1 MSIFSRLFGRK
12 NNLTVSSDIKKE
24 NARSR
29 NIAFVDTEV
38 GLKDHKIHD
47 IGALRYDGATFHQAS
62 QTALNKFLQEG
73 KVDYICGH
81 NLIHHDARYLQLNGI
96 LIDTLYLSPLLFP
109 KRPYHHL
116 VKDDKLMSEQMNN
129 PVNDC
134 EKAKE
139 LLMAE
144 IAAWNQLSE
153 RKRKI
158 FTLLL
163 QNEEEFRGFLM
174 YVGAI
179 EKDYAI
185 IEVSENI
192 LSEYKNHICVHADIP
207 ALAAQS
213 PCGLAYALA
222 LIGTDDYQSVTPG
235 WVLCHYPEVEHIIY
249 MLCHTQCT
257 DGCEY
262 CNRMLDIHYNLKLLF
277 GYNAFRTYDGEPL
290 QEQASQAAVDGKS
303 LLAIFPT
310 GGGKSLTFQLPA
322 LMDGRT
328 IHGLTVVISPLQS
341 LMKDQVDNLADRGFT
356 DAVTINGLLDPISR
370 SLAIE
375 RVQSGDATLLYIAPE
390 MLRSKT
396 IERILMA
403 RHVVRFVID
412 EAHCFSAWGQDFRVD
427 YLYIGKFIKEYQE
440 RKFGKD
446 AMARNHGQTL
456 IPVSCFTATAKQKV
470 VQDICD
476 YFKHWLG
483 TDLQLFASSASR
495 TNLHYS
501 VIHVDSDGNK
511 YNLLRSLVEQADCP
525 TIIYVS
531 RTKRTRELAQ
541 KLTRDGI
548 SALPYNGKMDAD
560 EKIHNQDAFMSD
572 KVRIIVATSAFGM
585 GVDKSDVGLVIHYD
599 ISDSLENYVQE
610 AGRAGRDPHLNA
622 KCYVLYSDEDL
633 DKHFILLNQTKLSI
647 SEIQQVWKAVKD
659 FTKQRPHVSCSALEI
674 ARQAG
679 WDDSVSDIETRVRT
693 ALSALEQSGYIER
706 GNNIPHVYATG
717 ITVKN
722 MDEARLR
729 LTESPLFS
737 EDEMKNAIRIIKSLI
752 TQKHIAKAQDSEAES
767 RIDYLADILGLSKRD
782 VISSVDRMRQEGILA
797 DTRDISAY
805 LQDIS
810 DKQRKP
816 QQMLENFAKLERY
829 ILEHIPDES
838 LHITYKQLNDNAVHD
853 GINTST
859 EKKIRTLLYF
869 LAVKGYAH
877 KKEDGVRNL
886 IVTRDKDIET
896 IIKRFERRI
905 EVCRFIIERLYSLAE
920 ENSKTITEE
929 SNNSSSEE
937 KNPSEEKGLG
947 KASGATDNKKEKP
960 LQFSVVELLNDLKS
974 SNQSLFS
981 DFSSLQLEDVEE
993 ALLYLSKI
1001 GAMKLEGGFLVLYN
1015 AMAIKRTKELRL
1027 RYKQEDYRMLNEFY
1041 KQKIQQIHIV
1051 GEYANLMVRDYDA
1064 ALQYVQDY
1072 FQMDYHCF
1080 ISKYFKGNRETEI
1093 ERNVTPSKYK
1103 QLFGM
1108 LSKRQKEIIDD
1119 HESRCIVVAAGP
1131 GSGKT
1136 RVLVHKLASLLLL
1149 EDVKHEQLLML
1160 TFSRAAAT
1168 EFKQRL
1174 MQLIGNAAHF
1184 VEIKTFHSYCFDLLG
1199 RVGNL
1204 DEAGDVVKQAAEMIN
1219 NGEVE
1224 PNRISKTVLVIDEA
1238 QDMSKDD
1245 YALVTALMKANEEMR
1260 VIAVGDDDQNIYEFR
1275 GSNSQY
1281 LYELTQTEHSR
1292 FIEMTENYR
1301 SLRHIVDTANDFA
1314 RNIRQRIKSTPII
1327 SMSQE
1332 DGEVRIVKHPYEIQ
1346 EKKVYMYQPILEDVT
1361 RLLGSNA
1368 SKEADAS
1375 SRKKNETIS
1384 ILTQTNEEAVI
1395 MLALLHSH
1403 GIRAKLVQ
1411 SMDGLRFWNLA
1422 EVRYFLKKI
1431 DQGIKETKSPIIPD
1445 DIWEAAKQQTVQKYA
1460 SSQALPYLRR
1470 SLQVFEQTNRAKYY
1484 SDLREFV
1491 FESSVEDF
1499 CDISKSDIVV
1509 STIHKAKGHEFDHV
1523 LMLITHPE
1531 HPTDDILRRYY
1542 VGMTRAKRTLTIHT
1556 NGNLFDSLKSAQH
1569 LYDAQAYDEPNEI
1582 VLQLSHKDVNLGF
1595 SKPHKDAIL
1604 SLRSGMP
1611 LTYHDHCLCL
1621 PSTGRDIAQLS
1632 IKMKEK
1638 LGKWELKGY
1647 KVTDARIRFI
1657 VAWKSKDAP
1666 RDEKESAIVLADLV
1680 MKRIR

>member
-12 NNLTVSSDIKKE
+12 NNLTVDSDIKEKD
-24 NARSR
+24 ARSK

-47 IGALRYDGATFHQAS
+47 IGALRDDGATFHQAS
-62 QTALNKFLQEG
+62 QTALNQFLQEG

-81 NLIHHDARYLQLNGI
+81 NLIHHDAHYLHLNGI

-139 LLMAE
+139 LLMDE
-144 IAAWNQLSE
+144 IAAWNLLSE
-153 RKRKI
+153 NKRKI

-163 QNEEEFRGFLM
+163 QHEEEFRGFLM
-174 YVGAI
+174 YVGTI
-179 EKDYAI
+179 ETD
-185 IEVSENI
+185 ETTTDVSELI
-192 LSEYKNHICVHADIP
+192 LSEYKNHICAHADIP

-235 WVLCHYPEVEHIIY
+235 WVLHNYPEVEHFIY
-249 MLCHTQCT
+249 VLCHTQCA

-262 CNRMLDIHYNLKLLF
+262 CNHMLDIHYNLKQLF
-277 GYNAFRTYDGEPL
+277 GYDAFRTYDGEPL

-328 IHGLTVVISPLQS
+328 VHGLTVVISPLQS

-375 RVQSGDATLLYIAPE
+375 RVLSGDATLLYIAPE
-390 MLRSKT
+390 MLRSNT

-427 YLYIGKFIKEYQE
+427 YLYIGKFIKKYQE
-440 RKFGKD
+440 HKFGKD
-446 AMARNHGQTL
+446 AMERNHGRTQ

-476 YFKHWLG
+476 YFKSWLG

-511 YNLLRSLVEQADCP
+511 YNLLRSLVEKTDCP

-560 EKIHNQDAFMSD
+560 EKVHNQEAFMSD

-633 DKHFILLNQTKLSI
+633 DKHFVLLNQTKLSI
-647 SEIQQVWKAVKD
+647 SEIQQVWKAIKVL
-659 FTKQRPHVSCSALEI
+659 TKQRPHVSCSALEI

-679 WDDSVSDIETRVRT
+679 WDNSVSDIETRVRT

-737 EDEMKNAIRIIKSLI
+737 KDEMQNAIRIIKSLI

-782 VISSVDRMRQEGILA
+782 VISSVERMRQEGILA

-810 DKQRKP
+810 DNQRKP
-816 QQMLENFAKLERY
+816 QQMLENFAKLEKY

-838 LHITYKQLNDNAVHD
+838 LQITYKQLNDNAVHD

-859 EKKIRTLLYF
+859 EKQIRTLLYF
-869 LAVKGYAH
+869 LVVKGYTH
-877 KKEDGVRNL
+877 KKEDGSHNL
-886 IVTRDKDIET
+886 VITRDKDIET

-905 EVCRFIIERLYSLAE
+905 EVCRFIIERLYSLVK
-920 ENSKTITEE
+920 END
-929 SNNSSSEE
+929 SEE
-937 KNPSEEKGLG
+937 KS
-947 KASGATDNKKEKP
+947 

-974 SNQSLFS
+974 NHQSLFS

-1051 GEYANLMVRDYDA
+1051 GEYANLMVRDYNA

-1072 FQMDYHCF
+1072 FQMDYHRF
-1080 ISKYFKGNRETEI
+1080 ISKYFKGNREAEI
-1093 ERNVTPSKYK
+1093 ERNVTPSKYRK
-1103 QLFGM
+1103 LFGM

-1204 DEAGDVVKQAAEMIN
+1204 DEAGDVVKQAAEMIK

-1275 GSNSQY
+1275 GSNSLY

-1292 FIEMTENYR
+1292 FFEMTENYR
-1301 SLRHIVDTANDFA
+1301 SFRHIVEAANDFA
-1314 RNIRQRIKSTPII
+1314 RNIRQRIKSAPII

-1346 EKKVYMYQPILEDVT
+1346 EKRVYMYQPILEDVI
-1361 RLLGSNA
+1361 RLQTSNNQKATDGS
-1368 SKEADAS
+1368 SD
-1375 SRKKNETIS
+1375 KKNETIS

-1403 GIRAKLVQ
+1403 GIKAKLVQ

-1431 DQGIKETKSPIIPD
+1431 DQSLKETKSPIIPD
-1445 DIWEAAKQQTVQKYA
+1445 DIWETAKHQTYQKYA
-1460 SSQALPYLRR
+1460 SSLALQYLHR
-1470 SLQVFEQTNRAKYY
+1470 SLQIFEQTNRAKYY
-1484 SDLREFV
+1484 SDLKEFV

-1499 CDISKSDIVV
+1499 CDITESDIVV

-1531 HPTDDILRRYY
+1531 HPTDEILRRYY
-1542 VGMTRAKRTLTIHT
+1542 VGMTRAKQTLTIHT
-1556 NGNLFDSLKSAQH
+1556 NGNLFDTLHTAQH

-1595 SKPHKDAIL
+1595 SKPHKDTIL

-1621 PSTGRDIAQLS
+1621 PSTSKDIAQFS
-1632 IKMKEK
+1632 IKMNEK
-1638 LGKWELKGY
+1638 IGKWELKGY
-1647 KVTDARIRFI
+1647 KITTAKIRFI

-1666 RDEKESAIVLADLV
+1666 KDEKESAIVLADLV
-1680 MKRIR
+1680 MTYSR

>member
-1 MSIFSRLFGRK
+1 
-12 NNLTVSSDIKKE
+12 
-24 NARSR
+24 
-29 NIAFVDTEV
+29 
-38 GLKDHKIHD
+38 
-47 IGALRYDGATFHQAS
+47 
-62 QTALNKFLQEG
+62 
-73 KVDYICGH
+73 
-81 NLIHHDARYLQLNGI
+81 
-96 LIDTLYLSPLLFP
+96 
-109 KRPYHHL
+109 
-116 VKDDKLMSEQMNN
+116 
-129 PVNDC
+129 
-134 EKAKE
+134 
-139 LLMAE
+139 
-144 IAAWNQLSE
+144 
-153 RKRKI
+153 
-158 FTLLL
+158 
-163 QNEEEFRGFLM
+163 
-174 YVGAI
+174 
-179 EKDYAI
+179 
-185 IEVSENI
+185 
-192 LSEYKNHICVHADIP
+192 
-207 ALAAQS
+207 
-213 PCGLAYALA
+213 
-222 LIGTDDYQSVTPG
+222 
-235 WVLCHYPEVEHIIY
+235 
-249 MLCHTQCT
+249 
-257 DGCEY
+257 
-262 CNRMLDIHYNLKLLF
+262 
-277 GYNAFRTYDGEPL
+277 
-290 QEQASQAAVDGKS
+290 
-303 LLAIFPT
+303 
-310 GGGKSLTFQLPA
+310 
-322 LMDGRT
+322 
-328 IHGLTVVISPLQS
+328 
-341 LMKDQVDNLADRGFT
+341 
-356 DAVTINGLLDPISR
+356 
-370 SLAIE
+370 
-375 RVQSGDATLLYIAPE
+375 
-390 MLRSKT
+390 
-396 IERILMA
+396 
-403 RHVVRFVID
+403 
-412 EAHCFSAWGQDFRVD
+412 
-427 YLYIGKFIKEYQE
+427 
-440 RKFGKD
+440 
-446 AMARNHGQTL
+446 
-456 IPVSCFTATAKQKV
+456 
-470 VQDICD
+470 
-476 YFKHWLG
+476 
-483 TDLQLFASSASR
+483 
-495 TNLHYS
+495 
-501 VIHVDSDGNK
+501 
-511 YNLLRSLVEQADCP
+511 
-525 TIIYVS
+525 
-531 RTKRTRELAQ
+531 
-541 KLTRDGI
+541 
-548 SALPYNGKMDAD
+548 
-560 EKIHNQDAFMSD
+560 
-572 KVRIIVATSAFGM
+572 
-585 GVDKSDVGLVIHYD
+585 
-599 ISDSLENYVQE
+599 
-610 AGRAGRDPHLNA
+610 
-622 KCYVLYSDEDL
+622 
-633 DKHFILLNQTKLSI
+633 
-647 SEIQQVWKAVKD
+647 
-659 FTKQRPHVSCSALEI
+659 
-674 ARQAG
+674 
-679 WDDSVSDIETRVRT
+679 
-693 ALSALEQSGYIER
+693 
-706 GNNIPHVYATG
+706 
-717 ITVKN
+717 
-722 MDEARLR
+722 
-729 LTESPLFS
+729 
-737 EDEMKNAIRIIKSLI
+737 
-752 TQKHIAKAQDSEAES
+752 
-767 RIDYLADILGLSKRD
+767 
-782 VISSVDRMRQEGILA
+782 MRQEGILA

-929 SNNSSSEE
+929 SNNSSSVD
-937 KNPSEEKGLG
+937 SR
-947 KASGATDNKKEKP
+947 EKP

-1015 AMAIKRTKELRL
+1015 AMAIKRIKEPRL
-1027 RYKQEDYRMLNEFY
+1027 HYKQEDYRMLNEFY

-1103 QLFGM
+1103 KLFGI

-1245 YALVTALMKANEEMR
+1245 YALVSALMKANEEMR

-1301 SLRHIVDTANDFA
+1301 SLRHIVNAANDFA

-1361 RLLGSNA
+1361 RLLRSNA

-1395 MLALLHSH
+1395 MLALLHCH
-1403 GIRAKLVQ
+1403 GIKAKLVQ

-1445 DIWEAAKQQTVQKYA
+1445 DIWEAAKQQTFQKYA
-1460 SSQALPYLRR
+1460 TSQALPYLRR
-1470 SLQVFEQTNRAKYY
+1470 SLQIFEQTNRAKYY

-1542 VGMTRAKRTLTIHT
+1542 VGMTRAKRTLAIHT

-1604 SLRSGMP
+1604 CLRSGMP
-1611 LTYHDHCLCL
+1611 LTYHDHYLCL
-1621 PSTGRDIAQLS
+1621 PSTGRDIAQVS
-1632 IKMKEK
+1632 IKIKEN
-1638 LGKWELKGY
+1638 LEKWELKGY
-1647 KVTDARIRFI
+1647 KVTAARIRFI

-1680 MKRIR
+1680 MKK

>member
-12 NNLTVSSDIKKE
+12 NNLTVDSDIKKKD
-24 NARSR
+24 ARSK

-47 IGALRYDGATFHQAS
+47 IGALRDDGATFHQAS
-62 QTALNKFLQEG
+62 QTALNQFLQEG

-81 NLIHHDARYLQLNGI
+81 NLIHHDAHYLHLNGI

-139 LLMAE
+139 LLMDE
-144 IAAWNQLSE
+144 IAAWNLLSE
-153 RKRKI
+153 NKRKI

-163 QNEEEFRGFLM
+163 QHEEEFRGFLM
-174 YVGAI
+174 YVGTI
-179 EKDYAI
+179 ETD
-185 IEVSENI
+185 ETTTDVSELI
-192 LSEYKNHICVHADIP
+192 LSEYKNHICAHADIP

-235 WVLCHYPEVEHIIY
+235 WVLHNYPEVEHFIY
-249 MLCHTQCT
+249 VLCHTQCA

-262 CNRMLDIHYNLKLLF
+262 CNHMLDIHYNLKQLF
-277 GYNAFRTYDGEPL
+277 GYDAFRTYDGEPL

-328 IHGLTVVISPLQS
+328 VHGLTVVISPLQS

-375 RVQSGDATLLYIAPE
+375 RVLSGDATLLYIAPE
-390 MLRSKT
+390 MLRSNT

-427 YLYIGKFIKEYQE
+427 YLYIGKFIKKYQE
-440 RKFGKD
+440 HKFGKD
-446 AMARNHGQTL
+446 AMERNHGRTQ

-476 YFKHWLG
+476 YFKSWLG

-511 YNLLRSLVEQADCP
+511 YNLLRSLVEKTDCP

-560 EKIHNQDAFMSD
+560 EKVHNQEAFMSD

-633 DKHFILLNQTKLSI
+633 DKHFVLLNQTKLSI
-647 SEIQQVWKAVKD
+647 SEIQQVWKAIKVL
-659 FTKQRPHVSCSALEI
+659 TKQRPHVSCSALEI

-679 WDDSVSDIETRVRT
+679 WDNSVSDIETRVRT

-737 EDEMKNAIRIIKSLI
+737 KDEMQNAIRIIKSLI

-782 VISSVDRMRQEGILA
+782 VISSVERMRQEGILA

-810 DKQRKP
+810 DNQRKP
-816 QQMLENFAKLERY
+816 QQMLENFAKLEKY

-838 LHITYKQLNDNAVHD
+838 LQITYKQLNDNAVHD

-859 EKKIRTLLYF
+859 EKQIRTLLYF
-869 LAVKGYAH
+869 LVVKGYTH
-877 KKEDGVRNL
+877 KKEDGSHNL
-886 IVTRDKDIET
+886 VITRDKDIET

-905 EVCRFIIERLYSLAE
+905 EVCRFIIERLYSLVK
-920 ENSKTITEE
+920 END
-929 SNNSSSEE
+929 SEE
-937 KNPSEEKGLG
+937 KS
-947 KASGATDNKKEKP
+947 

-974 SNQSLFS
+974 NHQSLFS

-1051 GEYANLMVRDYDA
+1051 GEYANLMVRDYNA

-1072 FQMDYHCF
+1072 FQMDYHRF
-1080 ISKYFKGNRETEI
+1080 ISKYFKGNREAEI
-1093 ERNVTPSKYK
+1093 ERNVTPSKYRK
-1103 QLFGM
+1103 LFGM

-1204 DEAGDVVKQAAEMIN
+1204 DEAGDVVKQAAEMIK

-1275 GSNSQY
+1275 GSNSLY

-1292 FIEMTENYR
+1292 FFEMTENYR
-1301 SLRHIVDTANDFA
+1301 SFRHIVEAANDFA
-1314 RNIRQRIKSTPII
+1314 RNIRQRIKSAPII

-1346 EKKVYMYQPILEDVT
+1346 EKRVYMYQPILEDVI
-1361 RLLGSNA
+1361 RLQTSNNQKATDGS
-1368 SKEADAS
+1368 SD
-1375 SRKKNETIS
+1375 KKNETIS

-1403 GIRAKLVQ
+1403 GIKAKLVQ

-1431 DQGIKETKSPIIPD
+1431 DQSLKETKSPIIPD
-1445 DIWEAAKQQTVQKYA
+1445 DIWETAKHQTYQKYA
-1460 SSQALPYLRR
+1460 SSLALQYLHR
-1470 SLQVFEQTNRAKYY
+1470 SLQIFEQTNRAKYY
-1484 SDLREFV
+1484 SDLKEFV

-1499 CDISKSDIVV
+1499 CNITESDIVV

-1531 HPTDDILRRYY
+1531 HPTDEILRRYY
-1542 VGMTRAKRTLTIHT
+1542 VGMTRAKQTLTIHT
-1556 NGNLFDSLKSAQH
+1556 NGNLFDTLHTAQH
-1569 LYDAQAYDEPNEI
+1569 LYDTQAYDEPNEI

-1595 SKPHKDAIL
+1595 SKPHKDTIL

-1621 PSTGRDIAQLS
+1621 PSTSKDIAQFS
-1632 IKMKEK
+1632 IKMNEK
-1638 LGKWELKGY
+1638 IGKWELKGY
-1647 KVTDARIRFI
+1647 KITTAKIRFI

-1666 RDEKESAIVLADLV
+1666 KDEKESAIVLADLV
-1680 MKRIR
+1680 MTYSR

>member
-1 MSIFSRLFGRK
+1 M
-12 NNLTVSSDIKKE
+12 
-24 NARSR
+24 
-29 NIAFVDTEV
+29 
-38 GLKDHKIHD
+38 
-47 IGALRYDGATFHQAS
+47 
-62 QTALNKFLQEG
+62 
-73 KVDYICGH
+73 
-81 NLIHHDARYLQLNGI
+81 
-96 LIDTLYLSPLLFP
+96 
-109 KRPYHHL
+109 
-116 VKDDKLMSEQMNN
+116 
-129 PVNDC
+129 
-134 EKAKE
+134 
-139 LLMAE
+139 
-144 IAAWNQLSE
+144 
-153 RKRKI
+153 
-158 FTLLL
+158 
-163 QNEEEFRGFLM
+163 
-174 YVGAI
+174 
-179 EKDYAI
+179 
-185 IEVSENI
+185 
-192 LSEYKNHICVHADIP
+192 
-207 ALAAQS
+207 
-213 PCGLAYALA
+213 
-222 LIGTDDYQSVTPG
+222 
-235 WVLCHYPEVEHIIY
+235 
-249 MLCHTQCT
+249 
-257 DGCEY
+257 
-262 CNRMLDIHYNLKLLF
+262 
-277 GYNAFRTYDGEPL
+277 
-290 QEQASQAAVDGKS
+290 
-303 LLAIFPT
+303 
-310 GGGKSLTFQLPA
+310 
-322 LMDGRT
+322 
-328 IHGLTVVISPLQS
+328 
-341 LMKDQVDNLADRGFT
+341 
-356 DAVTINGLLDPISR
+356 
-370 SLAIE
+370 
-375 RVQSGDATLLYIAPE
+375 
-390 MLRSKT
+390 
-396 IERILMA
+396 
-403 RHVVRFVID
+403 
-412 EAHCFSAWGQDFRVD
+412 
-427 YLYIGKFIKEYQE
+427 
-440 RKFGKD
+440 
-446 AMARNHGQTL
+446 
-456 IPVSCFTATAKQKV
+456 
-470 VQDICD
+470 
-476 YFKHWLG
+476 
-483 TDLQLFASSASR
+483 
-495 TNLHYS
+495 
-501 VIHVDSDGNK
+501 
-511 YNLLRSLVEQADCP
+511 
-525 TIIYVS
+525 
-531 RTKRTRELAQ
+531 
-541 KLTRDGI
+541 
-548 SALPYNGKMDAD
+548 
-560 EKIHNQDAFMSD
+560 
-572 KVRIIVATSAFGM
+572 
-585 GVDKSDVGLVIHYD
+585 
-599 ISDSLENYVQE
+599 
-610 AGRAGRDPHLNA
+610 
-622 KCYVLYSDEDL
+622 
-633 DKHFILLNQTKLSI
+633 
-647 SEIQQVWKAVKD
+647 
-659 FTKQRPHVSCSALEI
+659 
-674 ARQAG
+674 
-679 WDDSVSDIETRVRT
+679 
-693 ALSALEQSGYIER
+693 
-706 GNNIPHVYATG
+706 
-717 ITVKN
+717 
-722 MDEARLR
+722 
-729 LTESPLFS
+729 
-737 EDEMKNAIRIIKSLI
+737 
-752 TQKHIAKAQDSEAES
+752 
-767 RIDYLADILGLSKRD
+767 
-782 VISSVDRMRQEGILA
+782 
-797 DTRDISAY
+797 
-805 LQDIS
+805 
-810 DKQRKP
+810 
-816 QQMLENFAKLERY
+816 
-829 ILEHIPDES
+829 
-838 LHITYKQLNDNAVHD
+838 
-853 GINTST
+853 
-859 EKKIRTLLYF
+859 
-869 LAVKGYAH
+869 KGYAH

-929 SNNSSSEE
+929 SNNSSSVD
-937 KNPSEEKGLG
+937 S
-947 KASGATDNKKEKP
+947 KEKP

-1015 AMAIKRTKELRL
+1015 AMAIKRIKEPRL
-1027 RYKQEDYRMLNEFY
+1027 HYKQEDYRMLNEFY

-1168 EFKQRL
+1168 ECKQRL

-1245 YALVTALMKANEEMR
+1245 YALVSALMKANEEMR

-1301 SLRHIVDTANDFA
+1301 SLRHIVDAANDFA

-1361 RLLGSNA
+1361 RLLRSNA

-1403 GIRAKLVQ
+1403 GIKAKLVQ

-1431 DQGIKETKSPIIPD
+1431 DQGLKETKSPIIPD
-1445 DIWEAAKQQTVQKYA
+1445 DIWETTKQLTFQKYA
-1460 SSQALPYLRR
+1460 TSQALPYLRR

-1542 VGMTRAKRTLTIHT
+1542 VGMTRAKRTLAIHT

-1604 SLRSGMP
+1604 CLRSGMP

-1647 KVTDARIRFI
+1647 KVTAARIRFI

-1666 RDEKESAIVLADLV
+1666 RDEKESASVLADLV
-1680 MKRIR
+1680 MKK

>member
-1 MSIFSRLFGRK
+1 M
-12 NNLTVSSDIKKE
+12 
-24 NARSR
+24 
-29 NIAFVDTEV
+29 
-38 GLKDHKIHD
+38 
-47 IGALRYDGATFHQAS
+47 
-62 QTALNKFLQEG
+62 
-73 KVDYICGH
+73 
-81 NLIHHDARYLQLNGI
+81 
-96 LIDTLYLSPLLFP
+96 
-109 KRPYHHL
+109 
-116 VKDDKLMSEQMNN
+116 
-129 PVNDC
+129 
-134 EKAKE
+134 
-139 LLMAE
+139 
-144 IAAWNQLSE
+144 
-153 RKRKI
+153 
-158 FTLLL
+158 
-163 QNEEEFRGFLM
+163 
-174 YVGAI
+174 
-179 EKDYAI
+179 
-185 IEVSENI
+185 
-192 LSEYKNHICVHADIP
+192 
-207 ALAAQS
+207 
-213 PCGLAYALA
+213 
-222 LIGTDDYQSVTPG
+222 
-235 WVLCHYPEVEHIIY
+235 
-249 MLCHTQCT
+249 
-257 DGCEY
+257 
-262 CNRMLDIHYNLKLLF
+262 
-277 GYNAFRTYDGEPL
+277 
-290 QEQASQAAVDGKS
+290 
-303 LLAIFPT
+303 
-310 GGGKSLTFQLPA
+310 
-322 LMDGRT
+322 
-328 IHGLTVVISPLQS
+328 
-341 LMKDQVDNLADRGFT
+341 
-356 DAVTINGLLDPISR
+356 
-370 SLAIE
+370 
-375 RVQSGDATLLYIAPE
+375 
-390 MLRSKT
+390 
-396 IERILMA
+396 
-403 RHVVRFVID
+403 
-412 EAHCFSAWGQDFRVD
+412 
-427 YLYIGKFIKEYQE
+427 
-440 RKFGKD
+440 
-446 AMARNHGQTL
+446 
-456 IPVSCFTATAKQKV
+456 
-470 VQDICD
+470 
-476 YFKHWLG
+476 
-483 TDLQLFASSASR
+483 
-495 TNLHYS
+495 
-501 VIHVDSDGNK
+501 
-511 YNLLRSLVEQADCP
+511 
-525 TIIYVS
+525 
-531 RTKRTRELAQ
+531 
-541 KLTRDGI
+541 
-548 SALPYNGKMDAD
+548 
-560 EKIHNQDAFMSD
+560 
-572 KVRIIVATSAFGM
+572 
-585 GVDKSDVGLVIHYD
+585 
-599 ISDSLENYVQE
+599 
-610 AGRAGRDPHLNA
+610 
-622 KCYVLYSDEDL
+622 
-633 DKHFILLNQTKLSI
+633 
-647 SEIQQVWKAVKD
+647 
-659 FTKQRPHVSCSALEI
+659 
-674 ARQAG
+674 
-679 WDDSVSDIETRVRT
+679 
-693 ALSALEQSGYIER
+693 
-706 GNNIPHVYATG
+706 
-717 ITVKN
+717 
-722 MDEARLR
+722 
-729 LTESPLFS
+729 
-737 EDEMKNAIRIIKSLI
+737 
-752 TQKHIAKAQDSEAES
+752 
-767 RIDYLADILGLSKRD
+767 
-782 VISSVDRMRQEGILA
+782 
-797 DTRDISAY
+797 
-805 LQDIS
+805 
-810 DKQRKP
+810 
-816 QQMLENFAKLERY
+816 
-829 ILEHIPDES
+829 
-838 LHITYKQLNDNAVHD
+838 
-853 GINTST
+853 
-859 EKKIRTLLYF
+859 
-869 LAVKGYAH
+869 
-877 KKEDGVRNL
+877 
-886 IVTRDKDIET
+886 TRDKDIET

-920 ENSKTITEE
+920 EISKTITEE
-929 SNNSSSEE
+929 SNNSSSVD
-937 KNPSEEKGLG
+937 S
-947 KASGATDNKKEKP
+947 KEKP

-974 SNQSLFS
+974 CSQSLFS

-1064 ALQYVQDY
+1064 ALQYVKDY

-1184 VEIKTFHSYCFDLLG
+1184 VDIKTFHSYCFDLLG

-1245 YALVTALMKANEEMR
+1245 YALVSALMKANEEMR

-1275 GSNSQY
+1275 GSNSRY

-1301 SLRHIVDTANDFA
+1301 SLRRIVDAANDFV

-1361 RLLGSNA
+1361 RLLRSNA

-1375 SRKKNETIS
+1375 TRKKNETIS

-1395 MLALLHSH
+1395 MLALLHCH
-1403 GIRAKLVQ
+1403 GIKAKLVQ

-1431 DQGIKETKSPIIPD
+1431 DQGLKETKSPIIPD
-1445 DIWEAAKQQTVQKYA
+1445 DIWETTKQLTFQKYA
-1460 SSQALPYLRR
+1460 TSQALPYLRR
-1470 SLQVFEQTNRAKYY
+1470 SLQIFEQTNRAKYY

-1542 VGMTRAKRTLTIHT
+1542 VGMTRAKHTLAIHT

-1604 SLRSGMP
+1604 CLRSGMP

-1647 KVTDARIRFI
+1647 KVTAARIRFI

-1680 MKRIR
+1680 MKRIKSMG

>member
-1 MSIFSRLFGRK
+1 M
-12 NNLTVSSDIKKE
+12 
-24 NARSR
+24 
-29 NIAFVDTEV
+29 
-38 GLKDHKIHD
+38 
-47 IGALRYDGATFHQAS
+47 
-62 QTALNKFLQEG
+62 
-73 KVDYICGH
+73 
-81 NLIHHDARYLQLNGI
+81 
-96 LIDTLYLSPLLFP
+96 
-109 KRPYHHL
+109 
-116 VKDDKLMSEQMNN
+116 
-129 PVNDC
+129 
-134 EKAKE
+134 
-139 LLMAE
+139 
-144 IAAWNQLSE
+144 
-153 RKRKI
+153 
-158 FTLLL
+158 
-163 QNEEEFRGFLM
+163 
-174 YVGAI
+174 
-179 EKDYAI
+179 
-185 IEVSENI
+185 
-192 LSEYKNHICVHADIP
+192 
-207 ALAAQS
+207 
-213 PCGLAYALA
+213 
-222 LIGTDDYQSVTPG
+222 
-235 WVLCHYPEVEHIIY
+235 
-249 MLCHTQCT
+249 
-257 DGCEY
+257 
-262 CNRMLDIHYNLKLLF
+262 
-277 GYNAFRTYDGEPL
+277 
-290 QEQASQAAVDGKS
+290 
-303 LLAIFPT
+303 
-310 GGGKSLTFQLPA
+310 
-322 LMDGRT
+322 
-328 IHGLTVVISPLQS
+328 
-341 LMKDQVDNLADRGFT
+341 
-356 DAVTINGLLDPISR
+356 
-370 SLAIE
+370 
-375 RVQSGDATLLYIAPE
+375 
-390 MLRSKT
+390 
-396 IERILMA
+396 
-403 RHVVRFVID
+403 
-412 EAHCFSAWGQDFRVD
+412 
-427 YLYIGKFIKEYQE
+427 
-440 RKFGKD
+440 
-446 AMARNHGQTL
+446 
-456 IPVSCFTATAKQKV
+456 
-470 VQDICD
+470 
-476 YFKHWLG
+476 
-483 TDLQLFASSASR
+483 
-495 TNLHYS
+495 
-501 VIHVDSDGNK
+501 
-511 YNLLRSLVEQADCP
+511 
-525 TIIYVS
+525 
-531 RTKRTRELAQ
+531 
-541 KLTRDGI
+541 
-548 SALPYNGKMDAD
+548 
-560 EKIHNQDAFMSD
+560 
-572 KVRIIVATSAFGM
+572 
-585 GVDKSDVGLVIHYD
+585 
-599 ISDSLENYVQE
+599 
-610 AGRAGRDPHLNA
+610 
-622 KCYVLYSDEDL
+622 
-633 DKHFILLNQTKLSI
+633 
-647 SEIQQVWKAVKD
+647 
-659 FTKQRPHVSCSALEI
+659 
-674 ARQAG
+674 
-679 WDDSVSDIETRVRT
+679 
-693 ALSALEQSGYIER
+693 
-706 GNNIPHVYATG
+706 
-717 ITVKN
+717 
-722 MDEARLR
+722 
-729 LTESPLFS
+729 
-737 EDEMKNAIRIIKSLI
+737 
-752 TQKHIAKAQDSEAES
+752 
-767 RIDYLADILGLSKRD
+767 
-782 VISSVDRMRQEGILA
+782 
-797 DTRDISAY
+797 
-805 LQDIS
+805 
-810 DKQRKP
+810 
-816 QQMLENFAKLERY
+816 
-829 ILEHIPDES
+829 
-838 LHITYKQLNDNAVHD
+838 
-853 GINTST
+853 
-859 EKKIRTLLYF
+859 
-869 LAVKGYAH
+869 KGYAH
-877 KKEDGVRNL
+877 KKEDGGRNL

-920 ENSKTITEE
+920 EISKTVTEE
-929 SNNSSSEE
+929 SNNSSSVD
-937 KNPSEEKGLG
+937 
-947 KASGATDNKKEKP
+947 AREKP

-1015 AMAIKRTKELRL
+1015 AMAIKRIKEPRL
-1027 RYKQEDYRMLNEFY
+1027 HYKQEDYRMLNEFY

-1301 SLRHIVDTANDFA
+1301 SLRHIVNAANDFA

-1361 RLLGSNA
+1361 RLLRSNA
-1368 SKEADAS
+1368 SKEDDAS

-1403 GIRAKLVQ
+1403 GIKAKLVQ

-1445 DIWEAAKQQTVQKYA
+1445 DIWEATKQLTFQKYA
-1460 SSQALPYLRR
+1460 TSQALPYLRR
-1470 SLQVFEQTNRAKYY
+1470 SLQIFEQTNRAKYY

-1542 VGMTRAKRTLTIHT
+1542 VGMTRAKRTLAIHT

-1604 SLRSGMP
+1604 CLRSGMP

-1621 PSTGRDIAQLS
+1621 PSTGRDIAQVS

-1647 KVTDARIRFI
+1647 KVTAARIRFI

-1680 MKRIR
+1680 MKK

>member
-1 MSIFSRLFGRK
+1 
-12 NNLTVSSDIKKE
+12 
-24 NARSR
+24 
-29 NIAFVDTEV
+29 
-38 GLKDHKIHD
+38 
-47 IGALRYDGATFHQAS
+47 
-62 QTALNKFLQEG
+62 
-73 KVDYICGH
+73 
-81 NLIHHDARYLQLNGI
+81 
-96 LIDTLYLSPLLFP
+96 
-109 KRPYHHL
+109 
-116 VKDDKLMSEQMNN
+116 
-129 PVNDC
+129 
-134 EKAKE
+134 
-139 LLMAE
+139 
-144 IAAWNQLSE
+144 
-153 RKRKI
+153 
-158 FTLLL
+158 
-163 QNEEEFRGFLM
+163 
-174 YVGAI
+174 
-179 EKDYAI
+179 
-185 IEVSENI
+185 
-192 LSEYKNHICVHADIP
+192 
-207 ALAAQS
+207 
-213 PCGLAYALA
+213 
-222 LIGTDDYQSVTPG
+222 
-235 WVLCHYPEVEHIIY
+235 
-249 MLCHTQCT
+249 
-257 DGCEY
+257 
-262 CNRMLDIHYNLKLLF
+262 
-277 GYNAFRTYDGEPL
+277 
-290 QEQASQAAVDGKS
+290 
-303 LLAIFPT
+303 
-310 GGGKSLTFQLPA
+310 
-322 LMDGRT
+322 
-328 IHGLTVVISPLQS
+328 
-341 LMKDQVDNLADRGFT
+341 
-356 DAVTINGLLDPISR
+356 
-370 SLAIE
+370 
-375 RVQSGDATLLYIAPE
+375 
-390 MLRSKT
+390 
-396 IERILMA
+396 
-403 RHVVRFVID
+403 
-412 EAHCFSAWGQDFRVD
+412 
-427 YLYIGKFIKEYQE
+427 
-440 RKFGKD
+440 
-446 AMARNHGQTL
+446 
-456 IPVSCFTATAKQKV
+456 
-470 VQDICD
+470 
-476 YFKHWLG
+476 
-483 TDLQLFASSASR
+483 
-495 TNLHYS
+495 
-501 VIHVDSDGNK
+501 
-511 YNLLRSLVEQADCP
+511 
-525 TIIYVS
+525 
-531 RTKRTRELAQ
+531 
-541 KLTRDGI
+541 
-548 SALPYNGKMDAD
+548 
-560 EKIHNQDAFMSD
+560 
-572 KVRIIVATSAFGM
+572 
-585 GVDKSDVGLVIHYD
+585 
-599 ISDSLENYVQE
+599 
-610 AGRAGRDPHLNA
+610 
-622 KCYVLYSDEDL
+622 
-633 DKHFILLNQTKLSI
+633 
-647 SEIQQVWKAVKD
+647 
-659 FTKQRPHVSCSALEI
+659 
-674 ARQAG
+674 
-679 WDDSVSDIETRVRT
+679 
-693 ALSALEQSGYIER
+693 
-706 GNNIPHVYATG
+706 
-717 ITVKN
+717 
-722 MDEARLR
+722 
-729 LTESPLFS
+729 
-737 EDEMKNAIRIIKSLI
+737 
-752 TQKHIAKAQDSEAES
+752 
-767 RIDYLADILGLSKRD
+767 
-782 VISSVDRMRQEGILA
+782 MRQEGILA

-920 ENSKTITEE
+920 EINKTITEE
-929 SNNSSSEE
+929 SNNSSSVE

-947 KASGATDNKKEKP
+947 KASGATDNRKEKP

-1015 AMAIKRTKELRL
+1015 AMAIKRIKEPRL

-1108 LSKRQKEIIDD
+1108 LSKRQKKIIDD

-1184 VEIKTFHSYCFDLLG
+1184 VEIKTFHAYCFDLLG

-1245 YALVTALMKANEEMR
+1245 YALVSALMKANEEMR

-1361 RLLGSNA
+1361 RLLRSNT

-1375 SRKKNETIS
+1375 SRKKDETIS

-1403 GIRAKLVQ
+1403 GIKAKLVQ

-1445 DIWEAAKQQTVQKYA
+1445 DIWEAAKQQTFKKYA
-1460 SSQALPYLRR
+1460 TSQALPYLRR

-1542 VGMTRAKRTLTIHT
+1542 VGMTRAKRTLAIHT

-1638 LGKWELKGY
+1638 LGKWEMKGY
-1647 KVTDARIRFI
+1647 KVTAARIRFI

-1680 MKRIR
+1680 MKK

>member
-1 MSIFSRLFGRK
+1 
-12 NNLTVSSDIKKE
+12 
-24 NARSR
+24 
-29 NIAFVDTEV
+29 
-38 GLKDHKIHD
+38 
-47 IGALRYDGATFHQAS
+47 
-62 QTALNKFLQEG
+62 
-73 KVDYICGH
+73 
-81 NLIHHDARYLQLNGI
+81 
-96 LIDTLYLSPLLFP
+96 
-109 KRPYHHL
+109 
-116 VKDDKLMSEQMNN
+116 
-129 PVNDC
+129 
-134 EKAKE
+134 
-139 LLMAE
+139 
-144 IAAWNQLSE
+144 
-153 RKRKI
+153 
-158 FTLLL
+158 
-163 QNEEEFRGFLM
+163 
-174 YVGAI
+174 
-179 EKDYAI
+179 
-185 IEVSENI
+185 
-192 LSEYKNHICVHADIP
+192 
-207 ALAAQS
+207 
-213 PCGLAYALA
+213 
-222 LIGTDDYQSVTPG
+222 
-235 WVLCHYPEVEHIIY
+235 
-249 MLCHTQCT
+249 
-257 DGCEY
+257 
-262 CNRMLDIHYNLKLLF
+262 
-277 GYNAFRTYDGEPL
+277 
-290 QEQASQAAVDGKS
+290 
-303 LLAIFPT
+303 
-310 GGGKSLTFQLPA
+310 
-322 LMDGRT
+322 
-328 IHGLTVVISPLQS
+328 
-341 LMKDQVDNLADRGFT
+341 
-356 DAVTINGLLDPISR
+356 
-370 SLAIE
+370 
-375 RVQSGDATLLYIAPE
+375 
-390 MLRSKT
+390 
-396 IERILMA
+396 
-403 RHVVRFVID
+403 
-412 EAHCFSAWGQDFRVD
+412 
-427 YLYIGKFIKEYQE
+427 
-440 RKFGKD
+440 
-446 AMARNHGQTL
+446 
-456 IPVSCFTATAKQKV
+456 
-470 VQDICD
+470 
-476 YFKHWLG
+476 
-483 TDLQLFASSASR
+483 
-495 TNLHYS
+495 
-501 VIHVDSDGNK
+501 
-511 YNLLRSLVEQADCP
+511 
-525 TIIYVS
+525 
-531 RTKRTRELAQ
+531 
-541 KLTRDGI
+541 
-548 SALPYNGKMDAD
+548 
-560 EKIHNQDAFMSD
+560 
-572 KVRIIVATSAFGM
+572 
-585 GVDKSDVGLVIHYD
+585 
-599 ISDSLENYVQE
+599 
-610 AGRAGRDPHLNA
+610 
-622 KCYVLYSDEDL
+622 
-633 DKHFILLNQTKLSI
+633 
-647 SEIQQVWKAVKD
+647 
-659 FTKQRPHVSCSALEI
+659 
-674 ARQAG
+674 
-679 WDDSVSDIETRVRT
+679 
-693 ALSALEQSGYIER
+693 
-706 GNNIPHVYATG
+706 
-717 ITVKN
+717 
-722 MDEARLR
+722 
-729 LTESPLFS
+729 
-737 EDEMKNAIRIIKSLI
+737 
-752 TQKHIAKAQDSEAES
+752 
-767 RIDYLADILGLSKRD
+767 
-782 VISSVDRMRQEGILA
+782 MRQEGILA

-920 ENSKTITEE
+920 EISKTITEE
-929 SNNSSSEE
+929 SNNSSSVD
-937 KNPSEEKGLG
+937 S
-947 KASGATDNKKEKP
+947 KEKP

-974 SNQSLFS
+974 CSQSLFS

-1103 QLFGM
+1103 QLFGI

-1245 YALVTALMKANEEMR
+1245 YALVSALMKANEEMR

-1281 LYELTQTEHSR
+1281 LYELAQTEHSR

-1332 DGEVRIVKHPYEIQ
+1332 DGEVRIVKHPYEIL

-1384 ILTQTNEEAVI
+1384 ILTQTNEEAVS
-1395 MLALLHSH
+1395 MLAFLHSH
-1403 GIRAKLVQ
+1403 NIKAKLVQ

-1445 DIWEAAKQQTVQKYA
+1445 DIWEAAKQQTFQKYA

-1621 PSTGRDIAQLS
+1621 PSTGRDIAQFS

-1647 KVTDARIRFI
+1647 KVTAARIRFI

-1680 MKRIR
+1680 MEK

>member
-1 MSIFSRLFGRK
+1 
-12 NNLTVSSDIKKE
+12 
-24 NARSR
+24 
-29 NIAFVDTEV
+29 
-38 GLKDHKIHD
+38 
-47 IGALRYDGATFHQAS
+47 
-62 QTALNKFLQEG
+62 
-73 KVDYICGH
+73 
-81 NLIHHDARYLQLNGI
+81 
-96 LIDTLYLSPLLFP
+96 
-109 KRPYHHL
+109 
-116 VKDDKLMSEQMNN
+116 
-129 PVNDC
+129 
-134 EKAKE
+134 
-139 LLMAE
+139 
-144 IAAWNQLSE
+144 
-153 RKRKI
+153 
-158 FTLLL
+158 
-163 QNEEEFRGFLM
+163 
-174 YVGAI
+174 
-179 EKDYAI
+179 
-185 IEVSENI
+185 
-192 LSEYKNHICVHADIP
+192 
-207 ALAAQS
+207 
-213 PCGLAYALA
+213 
-222 LIGTDDYQSVTPG
+222 
-235 WVLCHYPEVEHIIY
+235 
-249 MLCHTQCT
+249 
-257 DGCEY
+257 
-262 CNRMLDIHYNLKLLF
+262 
-277 GYNAFRTYDGEPL
+277 
-290 QEQASQAAVDGKS
+290 
-303 LLAIFPT
+303 
-310 GGGKSLTFQLPA
+310 
-322 LMDGRT
+322 
-328 IHGLTVVISPLQS
+328 
-341 LMKDQVDNLADRGFT
+341 
-356 DAVTINGLLDPISR
+356 
-370 SLAIE
+370 
-375 RVQSGDATLLYIAPE
+375 
-390 MLRSKT
+390 
-396 IERILMA
+396 
-403 RHVVRFVID
+403 
-412 EAHCFSAWGQDFRVD
+412 
-427 YLYIGKFIKEYQE
+427 
-440 RKFGKD
+440 
-446 AMARNHGQTL
+446 
-456 IPVSCFTATAKQKV
+456 
-470 VQDICD
+470 
-476 YFKHWLG
+476 
-483 TDLQLFASSASR
+483 
-495 TNLHYS
+495 
-501 VIHVDSDGNK
+501 
-511 YNLLRSLVEQADCP
+511 
-525 TIIYVS
+525 
-531 RTKRTRELAQ
+531 
-541 KLTRDGI
+541 
-548 SALPYNGKMDAD
+548 
-560 EKIHNQDAFMSD
+560 
-572 KVRIIVATSAFGM
+572 
-585 GVDKSDVGLVIHYD
+585 
-599 ISDSLENYVQE
+599 
-610 AGRAGRDPHLNA
+610 
-622 KCYVLYSDEDL
+622 
-633 DKHFILLNQTKLSI
+633 
-647 SEIQQVWKAVKD
+647 
-659 FTKQRPHVSCSALEI
+659 
-674 ARQAG
+674 
-679 WDDSVSDIETRVRT
+679 
-693 ALSALEQSGYIER
+693 
-706 GNNIPHVYATG
+706 
-717 ITVKN
+717 
-722 MDEARLR
+722 
-729 LTESPLFS
+729 
-737 EDEMKNAIRIIKSLI
+737 
-752 TQKHIAKAQDSEAES
+752 
-767 RIDYLADILGLSKRD
+767 
-782 VISSVDRMRQEGILA
+782 MRQEGILA

-929 SNNSSSEE
+929 SNNSSSVD
-937 KNPSEEKGLG
+937 S
-947 KASGATDNKKEKP
+947 KEKP

-1015 AMAIKRTKELRL
+1015 AMAIKRIKEPRL
-1027 RYKQEDYRMLNEFY
+1027 HYKQEDYRMLNEFY

-1072 FQMDYHCF
+1072 FQMDYHRF
-1080 ISKYFKGNRETEI
+1080 ILKYFKGNRETEI

-1103 QLFGM
+1103 KLFGM

-1245 YALVTALMKANEEMR
+1245 YALVSALMKANEEMR

-1301 SLRHIVDTANDFA
+1301 SLRHIVDAANDFA

-1375 SRKKNETIS
+1375 TRKKNETIS

-1395 MLALLHSH
+1395 MLALLHCH
-1403 GIRAKLVQ
+1403 GIKAKLVQ

-1445 DIWEAAKQQTVQKYA
+1445 DIWETTKQLTFQKYA
-1460 SSQALPYLRR
+1460 TSQALPYLRR
-1470 SLQVFEQTNRAKYY
+1470 SLQIFEQTNRAKYY

-1604 SLRSGMP
+1604 CLRSGMP

-1632 IKMKEK
+1632 IKMKEE

-1647 KVTDARIRFI
+1647 KVTAARIRFI

-1680 MKRIR
+1680 MKK

>member
-1 MSIFSRLFGRK
+1 M
-12 NNLTVSSDIKKE
+12 
-24 NARSR
+24 
-29 NIAFVDTEV
+29 
-38 GLKDHKIHD
+38 
-47 IGALRYDGATFHQAS
+47 
-62 QTALNKFLQEG
+62 
-73 KVDYICGH
+73 
-81 NLIHHDARYLQLNGI
+81 
-96 LIDTLYLSPLLFP
+96 
-109 KRPYHHL
+109 
-116 VKDDKLMSEQMNN
+116 
-129 PVNDC
+129 
-134 EKAKE
+134 
-139 LLMAE
+139 
-144 IAAWNQLSE
+144 
-153 RKRKI
+153 
-158 FTLLL
+158 
-163 QNEEEFRGFLM
+163 
-174 YVGAI
+174 
-179 EKDYAI
+179 
-185 IEVSENI
+185 
-192 LSEYKNHICVHADIP
+192 
-207 ALAAQS
+207 
-213 PCGLAYALA
+213 
-222 LIGTDDYQSVTPG
+222 
-235 WVLCHYPEVEHIIY
+235 
-249 MLCHTQCT
+249 
-257 DGCEY
+257 
-262 CNRMLDIHYNLKLLF
+262 
-277 GYNAFRTYDGEPL
+277 
-290 QEQASQAAVDGKS
+290 
-303 LLAIFPT
+303 
-310 GGGKSLTFQLPA
+310 
-322 LMDGRT
+322 
-328 IHGLTVVISPLQS
+328 
-341 LMKDQVDNLADRGFT
+341 
-356 DAVTINGLLDPISR
+356 
-370 SLAIE
+370 
-375 RVQSGDATLLYIAPE
+375 
-390 MLRSKT
+390 
-396 IERILMA
+396 
-403 RHVVRFVID
+403 
-412 EAHCFSAWGQDFRVD
+412 
-427 YLYIGKFIKEYQE
+427 
-440 RKFGKD
+440 
-446 AMARNHGQTL
+446 
-456 IPVSCFTATAKQKV
+456 
-470 VQDICD
+470 
-476 YFKHWLG
+476 
-483 TDLQLFASSASR
+483 
-495 TNLHYS
+495 
-501 VIHVDSDGNK
+501 
-511 YNLLRSLVEQADCP
+511 
-525 TIIYVS
+525 
-531 RTKRTRELAQ
+531 
-541 KLTRDGI
+541 
-548 SALPYNGKMDAD
+548 
-560 EKIHNQDAFMSD
+560 
-572 KVRIIVATSAFGM
+572 
-585 GVDKSDVGLVIHYD
+585 
-599 ISDSLENYVQE
+599 
-610 AGRAGRDPHLNA
+610 
-622 KCYVLYSDEDL
+622 
-633 DKHFILLNQTKLSI
+633 
-647 SEIQQVWKAVKD
+647 
-659 FTKQRPHVSCSALEI
+659 
-674 ARQAG
+674 
-679 WDDSVSDIETRVRT
+679 
-693 ALSALEQSGYIER
+693 
-706 GNNIPHVYATG
+706 
-717 ITVKN
+717 
-722 MDEARLR
+722 
-729 LTESPLFS
+729 
-737 EDEMKNAIRIIKSLI
+737 
-752 TQKHIAKAQDSEAES
+752 
-767 RIDYLADILGLSKRD
+767 
-782 VISSVDRMRQEGILA
+782 
-797 DTRDISAY
+797 
-805 LQDIS
+805 
-810 DKQRKP
+810 
-816 QQMLENFAKLERY
+816 
-829 ILEHIPDES
+829 
-838 LHITYKQLNDNAVHD
+838 
-853 GINTST
+853 
-859 EKKIRTLLYF
+859 
-869 LAVKGYAH
+869 KGYAH

-929 SNNSSSEE
+929 SNNSSSVD
-937 KNPSEEKGLG
+937 S
-947 KASGATDNKKEKP
+947 KEKP

-1015 AMAIKRTKELRL
+1015 AMAIKRIKEPRL
-1027 RYKQEDYRMLNEFY
+1027 HYKQEDYRMLNEFY

-1072 FQMDYHCF
+1072 FQMDYHRF
-1080 ISKYFKGNRETEI
+1080 ILKYFKGNRETEI

-1245 YALVTALMKANEEMR
+1245 YALVSALMKANEEMR

-1301 SLRHIVDTANDFA
+1301 SLRRIVDAANDFA

-1375 SRKKNETIS
+1375 TRKKNETIS

-1403 GIRAKLVQ
+1403 GIKAKLVQ

-1431 DQGIKETKSPIIPD
+1431 DQGLKETKSPIIPD
-1445 DIWEAAKQQTVQKYA
+1445 DIWETTKQQTFQKYA
-1460 SSQALPYLRR
+1460 TSQALPYLRR
-1470 SLQVFEQTNRAKYY
+1470 SLQIFEQTNRAKYY

-1542 VGMTRAKRTLTIHT
+1542 VGMTRAKRTLVIHT

-1604 SLRSGMP
+1604 CLRSGMP

-1638 LGKWELKGY
+1638 LSKWELKGY
-1647 KVTDARIRFI
+1647 KVTAARIRFI

-1680 MKRIR
+1680 MKK

>member
-1 MSIFSRLFGRK
+1 
-12 NNLTVSSDIKKE
+12 
-24 NARSR
+24 
-29 NIAFVDTEV
+29 
-38 GLKDHKIHD
+38 
-47 IGALRYDGATFHQAS
+47 
-62 QTALNKFLQEG
+62 
-73 KVDYICGH
+73 
-81 NLIHHDARYLQLNGI
+81 
-96 LIDTLYLSPLLFP
+96 
-109 KRPYHHL
+109 
-116 VKDDKLMSEQMNN
+116 
-129 PVNDC
+129 
-134 EKAKE
+134 
-139 LLMAE
+139 
-144 IAAWNQLSE
+144 
-153 RKRKI
+153 
-158 FTLLL
+158 
-163 QNEEEFRGFLM
+163 
-174 YVGAI
+174 
-179 EKDYAI
+179 
-185 IEVSENI
+185 
-192 LSEYKNHICVHADIP
+192 
-207 ALAAQS
+207 
-213 PCGLAYALA
+213 
-222 LIGTDDYQSVTPG
+222 
-235 WVLCHYPEVEHIIY
+235 
-249 MLCHTQCT
+249 
-257 DGCEY
+257 
-262 CNRMLDIHYNLKLLF
+262 
-277 GYNAFRTYDGEPL
+277 
-290 QEQASQAAVDGKS
+290 
-303 LLAIFPT
+303 
-310 GGGKSLTFQLPA
+310 
-322 LMDGRT
+322 
-328 IHGLTVVISPLQS
+328 
-341 LMKDQVDNLADRGFT
+341 
-356 DAVTINGLLDPISR
+356 
-370 SLAIE
+370 
-375 RVQSGDATLLYIAPE
+375 
-390 MLRSKT
+390 
-396 IERILMA
+396 
-403 RHVVRFVID
+403 
-412 EAHCFSAWGQDFRVD
+412 
-427 YLYIGKFIKEYQE
+427 
-440 RKFGKD
+440 
-446 AMARNHGQTL
+446 
-456 IPVSCFTATAKQKV
+456 
-470 VQDICD
+470 
-476 YFKHWLG
+476 
-483 TDLQLFASSASR
+483 
-495 TNLHYS
+495 
-501 VIHVDSDGNK
+501 
-511 YNLLRSLVEQADCP
+511 
-525 TIIYVS
+525 
-531 RTKRTRELAQ
+531 
-541 KLTRDGI
+541 
-548 SALPYNGKMDAD
+548 
-560 EKIHNQDAFMSD
+560 
-572 KVRIIVATSAFGM
+572 
-585 GVDKSDVGLVIHYD
+585 
-599 ISDSLENYVQE
+599 
-610 AGRAGRDPHLNA
+610 
-622 KCYVLYSDEDL
+622 
-633 DKHFILLNQTKLSI
+633 
-647 SEIQQVWKAVKD
+647 
-659 FTKQRPHVSCSALEI
+659 
-674 ARQAG
+674 
-679 WDDSVSDIETRVRT
+679 
-693 ALSALEQSGYIER
+693 
-706 GNNIPHVYATG
+706 
-717 ITVKN
+717 
-722 MDEARLR
+722 
-729 LTESPLFS
+729 
-737 EDEMKNAIRIIKSLI
+737 
-752 TQKHIAKAQDSEAES
+752 
-767 RIDYLADILGLSKRD
+767 
-782 VISSVDRMRQEGILA
+782 MRQEGILA

-859 EKKIRTLLYF
+859 EKQIRTLLYF

-929 SNNSSSEE
+929 SNNTSSEE

-947 KASGATDNKKEKP
+947 KASGSRDNSKENSRENSREKP

-1015 AMAIKRTKELRL
+1015 AMAIKRIKEPRL
-1027 RYKQEDYRMLNEFY
+1027 HYKQEDYRMLNEFY

-1103 QLFGM
+1103 KLFGM

-1245 YALVTALMKANEEMR
+1245 YALVSALMKANEEMR

-1281 LYELTQTEHSR
+1281 LYELAQTEHSR

-1361 RLLGSNA
+1361 RLLGSNT

-1403 GIRAKLVQ
+1403 GIKAKLVQ

-1445 DIWEAAKQQTVQKYA
+1445 DIWEAAKQQTFQKYA
-1460 SSQALPYLRR
+1460 TSQALPYLRR
-1470 SLQVFEQTNRAKYY
+1470 SLQIFEQTNRAKYY

-1542 VGMTRAKRTLTIHT
+1542 VGMTRAKRTLAIHT

-1604 SLRSGMP
+1604 CLRSGMP

-1632 IKMKEK
+1632 IKMKEE

-1647 KVTDARIRFI
+1647 KVTAARIRFI

-1680 MKRIR
+1680 MKK

>member
-1 MSIFSRLFGRK
+1 
-12 NNLTVSSDIKKE
+12 
-24 NARSR
+24 
-29 NIAFVDTEV
+29 
-38 GLKDHKIHD
+38 
-47 IGALRYDGATFHQAS
+47 
-62 QTALNKFLQEG
+62 
-73 KVDYICGH
+73 
-81 NLIHHDARYLQLNGI
+81 
-96 LIDTLYLSPLLFP
+96 
-109 KRPYHHL
+109 
-116 VKDDKLMSEQMNN
+116 
-129 PVNDC
+129 
-134 EKAKE
+134 
-139 LLMAE
+139 
-144 IAAWNQLSE
+144 
-153 RKRKI
+153 
-158 FTLLL
+158 
-163 QNEEEFRGFLM
+163 
-174 YVGAI
+174 
-179 EKDYAI
+179 
-185 IEVSENI
+185 
-192 LSEYKNHICVHADIP
+192 
-207 ALAAQS
+207 
-213 PCGLAYALA
+213 
-222 LIGTDDYQSVTPG
+222 
-235 WVLCHYPEVEHIIY
+235 
-249 MLCHTQCT
+249 
-257 DGCEY
+257 
-262 CNRMLDIHYNLKLLF
+262 
-277 GYNAFRTYDGEPL
+277 
-290 QEQASQAAVDGKS
+290 
-303 LLAIFPT
+303 
-310 GGGKSLTFQLPA
+310 
-322 LMDGRT
+322 
-328 IHGLTVVISPLQS
+328 
-341 LMKDQVDNLADRGFT
+341 
-356 DAVTINGLLDPISR
+356 
-370 SLAIE
+370 
-375 RVQSGDATLLYIAPE
+375 
-390 MLRSKT
+390 
-396 IERILMA
+396 
-403 RHVVRFVID
+403 
-412 EAHCFSAWGQDFRVD
+412 
-427 YLYIGKFIKEYQE
+427 
-440 RKFGKD
+440 
-446 AMARNHGQTL
+446 
-456 IPVSCFTATAKQKV
+456 
-470 VQDICD
+470 
-476 YFKHWLG
+476 
-483 TDLQLFASSASR
+483 
-495 TNLHYS
+495 
-501 VIHVDSDGNK
+501 
-511 YNLLRSLVEQADCP
+511 
-525 TIIYVS
+525 
-531 RTKRTRELAQ
+531 
-541 KLTRDGI
+541 
-548 SALPYNGKMDAD
+548 
-560 EKIHNQDAFMSD
+560 
-572 KVRIIVATSAFGM
+572 
-585 GVDKSDVGLVIHYD
+585 
-599 ISDSLENYVQE
+599 
-610 AGRAGRDPHLNA
+610 
-622 KCYVLYSDEDL
+622 
-633 DKHFILLNQTKLSI
+633 
-647 SEIQQVWKAVKD
+647 
-659 FTKQRPHVSCSALEI
+659 
-674 ARQAG
+674 
-679 WDDSVSDIETRVRT
+679 
-693 ALSALEQSGYIER
+693 
-706 GNNIPHVYATG
+706 
-717 ITVKN
+717 

-920 ENSKTITEE
+920 EISKTITEE
-929 SNNSSSEE
+929 NNNSSSEE

-947 KASGATDNKKEKP
+947 KASVSTDNSKEKP

-1015 AMAIKRTKELRL
+1015 AMAIKRIKEPRL
-1027 RYKQEDYRMLNEFY
+1027 HYKQEDYRMLNEFY

-1072 FQMDYHCF
+1072 FQMDYHHF

-1160 TFSRAAAT
+1160 TFSHAAAT

-1204 DEAGDVVKQAAEMIN
+1204 DEAGDVVKQAVEMIN

-1245 YALVTALMKANEEMR
+1245 YAIVSALMKTNEEMR
-1260 VIAVGDDDQNIYEFR
+1260 MIAVGDDDQNIYEFR
-1275 GSNSQY
+1275 GSNSRY

-1332 DGEVRIVKHPYEIQ
+1332 DGEVRIVKHPYEIL

-1361 RLLGSNA
+1361 RLMGSNA

-1403 GIRAKLVQ
+1403 NIKAKLVQ

-1542 VGMTRAKRTLTIHT
+1542 VGMTRAKRTLAIHT

-1647 KVTDARIRFI
+1647 KVTAARIRFI

-1680 MKRIR
+1680 MEK

>member
-1 MSIFSRLFGRK
+1 M
-12 NNLTVSSDIKKE
+12 
-24 NARSR
+24 
-29 NIAFVDTEV
+29 
-38 GLKDHKIHD
+38 
-47 IGALRYDGATFHQAS
+47 
-62 QTALNKFLQEG
+62 
-73 KVDYICGH
+73 
-81 NLIHHDARYLQLNGI
+81 
-96 LIDTLYLSPLLFP
+96 
-109 KRPYHHL
+109 
-116 VKDDKLMSEQMNN
+116 
-129 PVNDC
+129 
-134 EKAKE
+134 
-139 LLMAE
+139 
-144 IAAWNQLSE
+144 
-153 RKRKI
+153 
-158 FTLLL
+158 
-163 QNEEEFRGFLM
+163 
-174 YVGAI
+174 
-179 EKDYAI
+179 
-185 IEVSENI
+185 
-192 LSEYKNHICVHADIP
+192 
-207 ALAAQS
+207 
-213 PCGLAYALA
+213 
-222 LIGTDDYQSVTPG
+222 
-235 WVLCHYPEVEHIIY
+235 
-249 MLCHTQCT
+249 
-257 DGCEY
+257 
-262 CNRMLDIHYNLKLLF
+262 
-277 GYNAFRTYDGEPL
+277 
-290 QEQASQAAVDGKS
+290 
-303 LLAIFPT
+303 
-310 GGGKSLTFQLPA
+310 
-322 LMDGRT
+322 
-328 IHGLTVVISPLQS
+328 
-341 LMKDQVDNLADRGFT
+341 
-356 DAVTINGLLDPISR
+356 
-370 SLAIE
+370 
-375 RVQSGDATLLYIAPE
+375 
-390 MLRSKT
+390 
-396 IERILMA
+396 
-403 RHVVRFVID
+403 
-412 EAHCFSAWGQDFRVD
+412 
-427 YLYIGKFIKEYQE
+427 
-440 RKFGKD
+440 
-446 AMARNHGQTL
+446 
-456 IPVSCFTATAKQKV
+456 
-470 VQDICD
+470 
-476 YFKHWLG
+476 
-483 TDLQLFASSASR
+483 
-495 TNLHYS
+495 
-501 VIHVDSDGNK
+501 
-511 YNLLRSLVEQADCP
+511 
-525 TIIYVS
+525 
-531 RTKRTRELAQ
+531 
-541 KLTRDGI
+541 
-548 SALPYNGKMDAD
+548 
-560 EKIHNQDAFMSD
+560 
-572 KVRIIVATSAFGM
+572 
-585 GVDKSDVGLVIHYD
+585 
-599 ISDSLENYVQE
+599 
-610 AGRAGRDPHLNA
+610 
-622 KCYVLYSDEDL
+622 
-633 DKHFILLNQTKLSI
+633 
-647 SEIQQVWKAVKD
+647 
-659 FTKQRPHVSCSALEI
+659 
-674 ARQAG
+674 
-679 WDDSVSDIETRVRT
+679 
-693 ALSALEQSGYIER
+693 
-706 GNNIPHVYATG
+706 
-717 ITVKN
+717 
-722 MDEARLR
+722 
-729 LTESPLFS
+729 
-737 EDEMKNAIRIIKSLI
+737 
-752 TQKHIAKAQDSEAES
+752 
-767 RIDYLADILGLSKRD
+767 
-782 VISSVDRMRQEGILA
+782 
-797 DTRDISAY
+797 
-805 LQDIS
+805 
-810 DKQRKP
+810 
-816 QQMLENFAKLERY
+816 
-829 ILEHIPDES
+829 
-838 LHITYKQLNDNAVHD
+838 
-853 GINTST
+853 
-859 EKKIRTLLYF
+859 
-869 LAVKGYAH
+869 KGYAH

-929 SNNSSSEE
+929 SNNSSSVD
-937 KNPSEEKGLG
+937 S
-947 KASGATDNKKEKP
+947 KEKP

-1015 AMAIKRTKELRL
+1015 AMAIKRIKEPRL
-1027 RYKQEDYRMLNEFY
+1027 HYKQEDYRMLNEFY

-1103 QLFGM
+1103 KLFGI

-1245 YALVTALMKANEEMR
+1245 YALVSALMKANEEMR

-1281 LYELTQTEHSR
+1281 LYELTQKEHSR

-1301 SLRHIVDTANDFA
+1301 SLRHIVNAANDFA

-1361 RLLGSNA
+1361 RLLRSNA

-1403 GIRAKLVQ
+1403 NIKAKLVQ

-1431 DQGIKETKSPIIPD
+1431 DQGLKETKSPIIPD
-1445 DIWEAAKQQTVQKYA
+1445 DIWETTKQQTFQKYA
-1460 SSQALPYLRR
+1460 TSQALPYLRR
-1470 SLQVFEQTNRAKYY
+1470 SLQIFEQTNRAKYY

-1542 VGMTRAKRTLTIHT
+1542 VGMTRAKHTLAIHT

-1604 SLRSGMP
+1604 CLRSGMP

-1647 KVTDARIRFI
+1647 KVTAARIRFI

-1680 MKRIR
+1680 MKK

>member
-12 NNLTVSSDIKKE
+12 NNLTVDSDIKKKD
-24 NARSR
+24 ARSK

-47 IGALRYDGATFHQAS
+47 IGALRDDGATFHQAS
-62 QTALNKFLQEG
+62 QTALNQFLQEG

-81 NLIHHDARYLQLNGI
+81 NLIHHDAHYLHLNGI

-139 LLMAE
+139 LLMDE
-144 IAAWNQLSE
+144 IAAWNLLSE
-153 RKRKI
+153 NKRKI

-163 QNEEEFRGFLM
+163 QHEEEFRGFLM
-174 YVGAI
+174 YVGTI
-179 EKDYAI
+179 ETD
-185 IEVSENI
+185 ETTTDVSELI
-192 LSEYKNHICVHADIP
+192 LSEYKNHICAHADIP

-235 WVLCHYPEVEHIIY
+235 WVLHNYPEVEHFIY
-249 MLCHTQCT
+249 VLCHTQCA

-262 CNRMLDIHYNLKLLF
+262 CNHMLDIHYNLKQLF
-277 GYNAFRTYDGEPL
+277 GYDAFRTYDGEPL

-328 IHGLTVVISPLQS
+328 VHGLTVVISPLQS

-375 RVQSGDATLLYIAPE
+375 RVLSGDATLLYIAPE
-390 MLRSKT
+390 MLRSNT

-427 YLYIGKFIKEYQE
+427 YLYIGKFIKKYQE
-440 RKFGKD
+440 HKFGKD
-446 AMARNHGQTL
+446 AMERNHGRTL

-476 YFKHWLG
+476 YFKSWLG

-511 YNLLRSLVEQADCP
+511 YNLLRSLVEKTDCP

-541 KLTRDGI
+541 KLIRDGI

-560 EKIHNQDAFMSD
+560 EKVHNQEAFMSD

-633 DKHFILLNQTKLSI
+633 DKHFVLLNQTKLSI
-647 SEIQQVWKAVKD
+647 SEIQQVWKAIKVL
-659 FTKQRPHVSCSALEI
+659 TKQRPHVSCSALEI

-679 WDDSVSDIETRVRT
+679 WDNSVSDIETRVRT

-737 EDEMKNAIRIIKSLI
+737 KDEMQNAIRIIKSLI

-782 VISSVDRMRQEGILA
+782 VISSVERMRQEGILA

-810 DKQRKP
+810 DNQRKP
-816 QQMLENFAKLERY
+816 QQMLENFAKLEKY

-838 LHITYKQLNDNAVHD
+838 LQITYKQLNDNAVHD

-859 EKKIRTLLYF
+859 EKQIRTLLYF
-869 LAVKGYAH
+869 LVVKGYTH
-877 KKEDGVRNL
+877 KKEDGSHNL
-886 IVTRDKDIET
+886 VITRDKDIET

-905 EVCRFIIERLYSLAE
+905 EVCRFIIERLYSLVK
-920 ENSKTITEE
+920 END
-929 SNNSSSEE
+929 SEE
-937 KNPSEEKGLG
+937 KS
-947 KASGATDNKKEKP
+947 

-974 SNQSLFS
+974 NHQSLFS

-1051 GEYANLMVRDYDA
+1051 GEYANLMVRDYNA

-1072 FQMDYHCF
+1072 FQMDYHRF
-1080 ISKYFKGNRETEI
+1080 ISKYFKGNREAEI
-1093 ERNVTPSKYK
+1093 ERNVTPSKYRK
-1103 QLFGM
+1103 LFGM

-1204 DEAGDVVKQAAEMIN
+1204 DEAGDVVKQAAEMIK

-1275 GSNSQY
+1275 GSNSLY

-1292 FIEMTENYR
+1292 FFEMTENYR
-1301 SLRHIVDTANDFA
+1301 SFRHIVEAANDFA
-1314 RNIRQRIKSTPII
+1314 RNIRQRIKSAPII

-1346 EKKVYMYQPILEDVT
+1346 EKRVYMYQPILEDVI
-1361 RLLGSNA
+1361 RLQTSNNQKATDGS
-1368 SKEADAS
+1368 SD
-1375 SRKKNETIS
+1375 KKNETIS

-1403 GIRAKLVQ
+1403 GIKAKLVQ

-1431 DQGIKETKSPIIPD
+1431 DQSLKETKSPIIPD
-1445 DIWEAAKQQTVQKYA
+1445 DIWETAKHQTYQKYA
-1460 SSQALPYLRR
+1460 SSLALQYLHR
-1470 SLQVFEQTNRAKYY
+1470 SLQIFEQTNRAKYY
-1484 SDLREFV
+1484 SDLKEFV

-1499 CDISKSDIVV
+1499 CDITESDIVV

-1531 HPTDDILRRYY
+1531 HPTDEILRRYY
-1542 VGMTRAKRTLTIHT
+1542 VGMTRAKQTLTIHT
-1556 NGNLFDSLKSAQH
+1556 NGNLFDTLHTAQH
-1569 LYDAQAYDEPNEI
+1569 LYDTQAYDEPNEI

-1595 SKPHKDAIL
+1595 SKPHKDTIL

-1621 PSTGRDIAQLS
+1621 PSTSKDIAQFS
-1632 IKMKEK
+1632 IKMNEK
-1638 LGKWELKGY
+1638 IGKWELKGY
-1647 KVTDARIRFI
+1647 KITTAKIRFI

-1666 RDEKESAIVLADLV
+1666 KDEKESAIVLADLV
-1680 MKRIR
+1680 MTYSR